1 MEYVSSGSQKLHSVT
16 LDHMTAS
23 DAQSLFAICKYSKNT
38 QALCVN
44 TENSPLNDKFLQI
57 QVIRISPVVIINV
70 KSRCNLL
77 LVKLK
82 NCLVLTKQ
90 RFTCCDL
97 MFPQGEKG
105 NRGWRGLYGDI
116 GTPGRIKVHRHSNC

>member
-38 QALCVN
+38 QAVCVN

-57 QVIRISPVVIINV
+57 QVIRISPVVVIINV

-77 LVKLK
+77 LVKLEI
-82 NCLVLTKQ
+82 VW
-90 RFTCCDL
+90 F
-97 MFPQGEKG
+97 
-105 NRGWRGLYGDI
+105 
-116 GTPGRIKVHRHSNC
+116 